1 MANRSTLELF
11 ANQGLYV
18 LLRIRAIVQM
28 NRLTIVVKADIG
40 KVAGLIDQRGMA
52 GLLQTCFDAVHAQL
66 WAFAHQ
72 SSDIA
77 LKNGW
82 VHGVGSL
89 CRFKLRVDVQFDQLT
104 NLRHAQVFGV
114 VGGVV

>member
-1 MANRSTLELF
+1 MAHGPTLELL
-11 ANQGLYV
+11 AHQGLYV
-18 LLRIRAIVQM
+18 LLRVHAIVQM
-28 NRLTIVVKADIG
+28 NRLTVVLKADVG
-40 KVAGLIDQRGMA
+40 KVAGMIDQGGMA
-52 GLLQTCFDAVHAQL
+52 GLLQAGFDAVHAQL

-72 SSDIA
+72 SRDIA

-89 CRFKLRVDVQFDQLT
+89 CGFELRVDVQFDQLT
-104 NLRHAQVFGV
+104 NLRHAQVFWV